1 MLKDVTK
8 KSYEKPCLEMTAIV
22 SDCGFANL
30 LSGNTQTETDIKS
43 INYANIKNY

>member
-22 SDCGFANL
+22 SDCGFATL
-30 LSGNTQTETDIKS
+30 LSGNVQTE
-43 INYANIKNY
+43 INQVSYTNIKDY